1 MENDNNTNPEQGL
14 ADNSKNDQNKIN
26 NDPNDIN
33 KDEAEFENP
42 DVDPGF
48 DIPSDN
54 KLTSREDKRSGDID
68 SSKSVSEM
76 RDEFEQKQNDAMNL
90 GNDREK
96 GSYNPKN
103 I

>member
-1 MENDNNTNPEQGL
+1 MENDNIIDPEQSSTEE
-14 ADNSKNDQNKIN
+14 NKNESASIN
-26 NDPNDIN
+26 DDGTV
-33 KDEAEFENP
+33 FENS

-48 DIPSDN
+48 DLPNDN
-54 KLTSREDKRSGDID
+54 KLTGREDKRSGNID

-76 RDEFEQKQNDAMNL
+76 RDEFEQQQKDATNL
-90 GNDREK
+90 DNDREH